1 MPMKLLSMKTKYT
14 IITFFR
20 NLICVLAIPAT
31 VITIVSVVFVILGF
45 RPYILASP
53 SMEPRYPEGSFC
65 VVDTGIALEDL
76 KENDIVIYVDGDS
89 QVMHRLISYSPP
101 NAVLQG
107 DANSNSQ
114 TVKLDSKTFVGRLKW
129 SAPRLGKTVD
139 KVISTPWIWLVVGA
153 MIMIGCVPVARATD
167 STVKAS
173 STALPATEDKDEQIN
188 TDTPTQEV
196 ET

>member
-1 MPMKLLSMKTKYT
+1 MPITRKA

-31 VITIVSVVFVILGF
+31 VITIVSVVFVLLGF

-65 VVDTGIALEDL
+65 VVDTGVGLDELED
-76 KENDIVIYVDGDS
+76 NDVVIYVDGDS

-101 NAVLQG
+101 SAVLQG

-114 TVKLDSKTFVGRLKW
+114 TVKLDEKSFVGRLQW
-129 SAPRLGKTVD
+129 SFPRLGKVVD
-139 KVISTPWIWLVVGA
+139 KIISTPWVWLVVGV
-153 MIMIGCVPVARATD
+153 IIIIGCLPVR
-167 STVKAS
+167 AS
-173 STALPATEDKDEQIN
+173 SAPHTTEDKDGAIN
-188 TDTPTQEV
+188 TQEV
-196 ET
+196 KT